1 MINLIANKLTT
12 VKVLF
17 VAKKLNY
24 GFVGCGMMGQEHIK
38 NINLIKGSNVAGIFE
53 PDKKMREKASI
64 IAPNASHVE
73 SIQELLGIKSLDCVV
88 IASPNNLHL
97 EQFEEIAATHP
108 IPLMIE
114 KPLFTN
120 SADDKRISNVI
131 SSYPK
136 PVWVAMEYRYMPPIA
151 CLLEKIEQVTDGV
164 SMVSIKEHRFPFL
177 TKVNNWNRFNR
188 NSGGTF
194 VEKCCH
200 FFDLMRL
207 IIQSKPLSVY
217 ASGGQD
223 VNHLDEVYNGK
234 KPDIID
240 NAYVIVN
247 FENGARSLLELC
259 MFAENSDMQEELVAT
274 GNKGKIETS
283 VPSDDSGKTSSNI
296 RIGMRDGKTHVENIE
311 VDKKILEAGH
321 HHGSTYYEHLAF
333 LKAIENN
340 SDPEVSLED
349 GLIAVA
355 VGEAAEQS
363 IKQGRLINL
372 EEIIS

>member
-1 MINLIANKLTT
+1 M
-12 VKVLF
+12 
-17 VAKKLNY
+17 KKIKY
-24 GFVGCGMMGQEHIK
+24 GIIGTGTMAREHILNISLIDNAEVVALADPHEDSLNQCKEILKTKIFGFK
-38 NINLIKGSNVAGIFE
+38 N
-53 PDKKMREKASI
+53 
-64 IAPNASHVE
+64 
-73 SIQELLGIKSLDCVV
+73 
-88 IASPNNLHL
+88 HL
-97 EQFEEIAATHP
+97 E
-108 IPLMIE
+108 MIE
-114 KPLFTN
+114 KNIVDVYL
-120 SADDKRISNVI
+120 I
-131 SSYPK
+131 SSPNFTHLEILKDVIKTKKHILVEKPLCTNAKDCLEIKKLTKDYPS
-136 PVWVAMEYRYMPPIA
+136 VFWTAMEYRYMPPVSKFIN
-151 CLLEKIEQVTDGV
+151 EIHNNKIGDLKTLT
-164 SMVSIKEHRFPFL
+164 IREHRFPFL
-177 TKVNNWNRFNR
+177 KKVNDWNRFEENT
-188 NSGGTF
+188 GGTL

>member
-1 MINLIANKLTT
+1 MG
-12 VKVLF
+12 VLKY
-17 VAKKLNY
+17 AII
-24 GFVGCGMMGQEHIK
+24 GSGTMGREHIR
-38 NINLIKGSNVAGIFE
+38 NINLLKNAEVVALCDDHE
-53 PDKKMREKASI
+53 ASI
-64 IAPNASHVE
+64 EESRKDLKNNPRIFSHHNDLIEAKIADVYIIATPNFTHIDILKDIIKTKAH
-73 SIQELLGIKSLDCVV
+73 LL
-88 IASPNNLHL
+88 
-97 EQFEEIAATHP
+97 
-108 IPLMIE
+108 IE
-114 KPLFTN
+114 KPLCTN
-120 SADDKRISNVI
+120 VKDCFHFKKITKG
-131 SSYPK
+131 YPGII
-136 PVWVAMEYRYMPPIA
+136 WTAMEYRYMPPVAKFIKEIQSGTIGD
-151 CLLEKIEQVTDGV
+151 LK
-164 SMVSIKEHRFPFL
+164 MFSIREHRFPFL
-177 TKVNNWNRFNR
+177 MKVNDWNRFSKNT
-188 NSGGTF
+188 GGTL

-296 RIGMRDGKTHVENIE
+296 RIGMRDGKTHIENIE

>member
-1 MINLIANKLTT
+1 MTTFYGLI
-12 VKVLF
+12 
-17 VAKKLNY
+17 
-24 GFVGCGMMGQEHIK
+24 GCGMMGREHLH
-38 NINLIKGSNVAGIFE
+38 NIALLKDAVVSVIYE
-53 PDKKMREKASI
+53 PDKEMAKAAAAL
-64 IAPNASHVE
+64 APGAVFVDSVAALLAHQPLNCLVIVSPNHCHVE
-73 SIQELLGIKSLDCVV
+73 QL
-88 IASPNNLHL
+88 
-97 EQFEEIAATHP
+97 EEIAKQVCLP
-108 IPLMIE
+108 ILVE
-114 KPLFTN
+114 KPLFT
-120 SADDKRISNVI
+120 AVDDLHRVMQLKAHYGATI
-131 SSYPK
+131 
-136 PVWVAMEYRYMPPIA
+136 WVEMEYRYMPPMQEFIKMA
-151 CLLEKIEQVTDGV
+151 AEVTGGLK
-164 SMVSIKEHRFPFL
+164 MLTITEHRFPFL
-177 TKVNNWNRFNR
+177 EKVGNWNRFNK
-188 NSGGTF
+188 NSGGSF

-372 EEIIS
+372 EEIIN

>member
-1 MINLIANKLTT
+1 M
-12 VKVLF
+12 
-17 VAKKLNY
+17 KKIKY
-24 GFVGCGMMGQEHIK
+24 GIIGAGTMAREHILNISLIDNAEVVALADPHEDSLNQCKEILKTKVSCFK
-38 NINLIKGSNVAGIFE
+38 N
-53 PDKKMREKASI
+53 
-64 IAPNASHVE
+64 
-73 SIQELLGIKSLDCVV
+73 
-88 IASPNNLHL
+88 HL
-97 EQFEEIAATHP
+97 E
-108 IPLMIE
+108 MIE
-114 KPLFTN
+114 KNIVDVYL
-120 SADDKRISNVI
+120 I
-131 SSYPK
+131 SSPNFTHIEILKDVIKTKKHILVEKPLCTNIKDCLEVKKLTKDYPS
-136 PVWVAMEYRYMPPIA
+136 VFWTAMEYRYMPPVSKFIN
-151 CLLEKIEQVTDGV
+151 EIHNNKIGNLKTLT
-164 SMVSIKEHRFPFL
+164 IREHRFPFL
-177 TKVNNWNRFNR
+177 KKVNDWNRFEKNT
-188 NSGGTF
+188 GGTL

-283 VPSDDSGKTSSNI
+283 VPSDDSGITSSNI

>member
-1 MINLIANKLTT
+1 M
-12 VKVLF
+12 
-17 VAKKLNY
+17 KKIKY
-24 GFVGCGMMGQEHIK
+24 GIIGAGTMAREHILNISLIDNAEVVALADPHEVSLNQCKEILKTKVSCFK
-38 NINLIKGSNVAGIFE
+38 N
-53 PDKKMREKASI
+53 
-64 IAPNASHVE
+64 
-73 SIQELLGIKSLDCVV
+73 
-88 IASPNNLHL
+88 HL
-97 EQFEEIAATHP
+97 E
-108 IPLMIE
+108 MIE
-114 KPLFTN
+114 KNIVDVYL
-120 SADDKRISNVI
+120 I
-131 SSYPK
+131 SSPNFTHIEILKDVIKTKKHILVEKPLCTNTKDCLEIKKLTKGYPS
-136 PVWVAMEYRYMPPIA
+136 VFWTAMEYRYMPPVSKFIN
-151 CLLEKIEQVTDGV
+151 EIHNNKIGDLKTLT
-164 SMVSIKEHRFPFL
+164 IREHRFPFL
-177 TKVNNWNRFNR
+177 KKVNDWNRFEENT
-188 NSGGTF
+188 GGTL

-296 RIGMRDGKTHVENIE
+296 RIGMRDGKTHIENVE

-355 VGEAAEQS
+355 LGEAAEQS